1 MLKRQKGR
9 EVQALMVMVMA
20 RSLAL
25 LKYWNAQR
33 LITSD
38 SRNYFYWNRDSGLD
52 YIPIKKQHQ
61 RISLRCYSGTL
72 DDGSCHGLCIS
83 IWSTNKNG
91 TAEPLIHYY
100 PLSHENRTLYLHAT
114 PTSKTGSSAC
124 YWLRSFGQSF
134 SLTPLP
140 ASEWQFWQ
148 SLACIEVHEAQ
159 DYQCSVLIFK
169 HMFLAP
175 YTNIL
180 CVSMW

>member
-38 SRNYFYWNRDSGLD
+38 SRNYFYWNQDSGLD
-52 YIPIKKQHQ
+52 YIPIKKQHR

-72 DDGSCHGLCIS
+72 DGGSCHGLCIS

-148 SLACIEVHEAQ
+148 SLARIEVHEAQ

-169 HMFLAP
+169 HVFLAP
-175 YTNIL
+175 YTTIL